1 MFLWKLLIF
10 VSATYDTEMVIYI
23 DFDINANKE
32 KKMYDTSCPIS
43 RARWVMAGA
52 SWTWINF
59 KIGMIV
65 ILFI

>member
-52 SWTWINF
+52 S
-59 KIGMIV
+59 
-65 ILFI
+65 